1 LNLEFKQGK
10 TRRAFRIFNKIGRYL
25 FLFITVSDTIAFD
38 LKYNFADKEEN
49 MKINFTKEQYELLLK
64 IVYMGNGMINSV
76 ADESE
81 ENEFDDLE
89 GYIFS
94 FAKDF
99 DLGRYVEYDKE
110 DKAYYPSQELEEDET
125 VIDYI
130 QRYDDNIFWDKLL
143 FNLIRRDMA
152 KEHGE
157 DAVEKMSEDEYLLKE
172 KPFVEKYVKEF
183 GKNGLMSL
191 TIKKV
196 K

>member
-1 LNLEFKQGK
+1 MLSYTANGFYENH
-10 TRRAFRIFNKIGRYL
+10 TRF
-25 FLFITVSDTIAFD
+25 
-38 LKYNFADKEEN
+38 DKEEN

-64 IVYMGNGMINSV
+64 LVYMGNGIVNSV

-99 DLGRYVEYDKE
+99 DLEKYVEFDKE
-110 DKAYYPSQELEEDET
+110 DNTYYPSQELEEDEK

-152 KEHGE
+152 KEYGE
-157 DAVEKMSEDEYLLKE
+157 DAVEKMPEEEYLLKE
-172 KPFVEKYVKEF
+172 KSFFEKYGKEF
-183 GKNGLMSL
+183 GKNGLMNL
-191 TIKKV
+191 TIKKG